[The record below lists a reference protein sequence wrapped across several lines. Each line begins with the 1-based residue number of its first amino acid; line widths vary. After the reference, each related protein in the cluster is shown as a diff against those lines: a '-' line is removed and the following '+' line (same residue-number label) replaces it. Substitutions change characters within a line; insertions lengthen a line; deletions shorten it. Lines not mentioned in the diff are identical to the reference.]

1 MFKRMFGAP
10 KGTSASGG
18 TKSVAPQETMS
29 AVGKLEE
36 TKEMLGKRQLVIERK
51 IAAEVAK
58 AKEYAKAK
66 NKRMALACLK
76 RRKMYEGQLDQIQSY
91 IEKLDS
97 QLIAIQSAQDVSSV
111 TTVIK
116 DSNVHMK
123 NMQKQTN
130 IDAVENLM
138 DDVMETHENQR
149 AIQDALGQP
158 LGMAADLDEDEL
170 EAELADLEAETLDES
185 LLEPVSTGAVPGAQV
200 PAQPAHV
207 PSMPAVPSHQP
218 TPAQPNTAEEDAELE
233 ALQAEMAL

>member
-10 KGTSASGG
+10 KGGSTSGAK
-18 TKSVAPQETMS
+18 TVAPQDTMS

-76 RRKMYEGQLDQIQSY
+76 RRKMYEGQLDQIQNY

-170 EAELADLEAETLDES
+170 EMELADLEAETLDES
-185 LLEPVSTGAVPGAQV
+185 LLEPITPSVAATNQV
-200 PAQPAHV
+200 PAQPTQV
-207 PSMPAVPSHQP
+207 PAMPTVPSHQP
-218 TPAQPNTAEEDAELE
+218 TPAQSNTADEDAELE